1 MASSAFPWAW
11 YTDREVFRLEGERI
25 FRRAWQYAGHI
36 GQVSESGSYFTFQ
49 AGPVPLVVVRNRS
62 GDLNAFVNVCRH
74 RGFPVAQGAGKRATL
89 QCGYHA
95 WTYGLDGRL
104 RAAPRSQQ
112 EPDFDSEALSL
123 LPARVETWGPFV
135 FVNADAE
142 APPLA
147 ETLRDLPDLVAEGG
161 VDVDSLQFRVRAD
174 STVDANWKI
183 VCENFLECYH
193 CAVAH
198 PGFSA
203 MIDVAPDA
211 YRLEA
216 GATFSSQFGPL
227 RENGRAAYD
236 PSGEVERG
244 QFHFLWPNVGINIFP
259 GRANLSIGPIV
270 PAAPGRTARFLD
282 YFFAPD
288 ADDAWVE
295 ELLAFDDQVGREDRA
310 LVEGV
315 QRGVAAGVLER
326 GRLLENAEE
335 LIVDFQ
341 QRVVAAL
348 GASEPAG
355 RNTT

>member
-1 MASSAFPWAW
+1 MATLPWAW
-11 YTDREVFRLEGERI
+11 YTDSDVFAAERERI
-25 FRRAWQYAGHI
+25 FRGAWQYAGHA
-36 GQVSESGSYFTFQ
+36 GQLAEAGAFFTFQ
-49 AGPVPLVVVRNRS
+49 AGPVPLVVVRD
-62 GDLNAFVNVCRH
+62 GEGGLNAFVNVCRH
-74 RGFPVAQGAGKRATL
+74 RGFAVASGAGRRATL

-104 RAAPRSQQ
+104 RAAPRSAG
-112 EPDFDSEALSL
+112 EPGFDPETLSL
-123 LPARVETWGPFV
+123 APASVETWGPFV
-135 FVNADAE
+135 FVNADPD

-147 ETLRDLPDLVAEGG
+147 DTLGDLPDLVAAAG
-161 VDVDSLQFRVRAD
+161 VDVDALVFRRRAEA
-174 STVDANWKI
+174 TVEANWKI

-227 RENGRAAYD
+227 RENGRRAYD
-236 PSGEVERG
+236 ASGEVERS
-244 QFHFLWPNVGINIFP
+244 QFHFLWPNVGINVFP
-259 GRANLSIGPIV
+259 GRPNLSIGPILPV
-270 PAAPGRTARFLD
+270 EPGLTARFLD

-288 ADDAWVE
+288 VDDGWVE

-315 QRGVAAGVLER
+315 QRGVAAGVLEG
-326 GRLLENAEE
+326 GRLLEGAEQ
-335 LIVDFQ
+335 LIVEFQ
-341 QRVVAAL
+341 RRVAAAL
-348 GASEPAG
+348 EQDSRSEP
-355 RNTT
+355 

>member
-1 MASSAFPWAW
+1 VDSSALPWSW
-11 YTDREVFRLEGERI
+11 YTDPDVFRLEHERI
-25 FRRAWQYAGHI
+25 FRHAWQYAGHV
-36 GQVSESGSYFTFQ
+36 GQVFEPGAYFTFQ
-49 AGPVPLVVVRNRS
+49 AGPVPLVVVRD
-62 GDLNAFVNVCRH
+62 GDGGLNAFVNVCRH
-74 RGFPVAQGAGKRATL
+74 RGFPVARGAGRRATL

-104 RAAPRSQQ
+104 RAAPRSAG
-112 EPDFDSEALSL
+112 EAGFDAENLSL
-123 LPARVETWGPFV
+123 VPARVETWGPFV
-135 FVNADAE
+135 FVNAAAD

-147 ETLRDLPDLVAEGG
+147 ETLRDLPDLVAAGG
-161 VDVDSLQFRVRAD
+161 VDVDALEFRRRAE
-174 STVDANWKI
+174 STVDANWKV

-211 YRLEA
+211 YRLET

-227 RENGRAAYD
+227 RENGRQAYD
-236 PSGEVERG
+236 PSGEVERS
-244 QFHFLWPNVGINIFP
+244 QFHFLWPNVGINVFP
-259 GRANLSIGPIV
+259 GRANLSIGPIL
-270 PAAPGRTARFLD
+270 PTAPGRTERFLD

-288 ADDAWVE
+288 AEDAWVE
-295 ELLAFDDQVGREDRA
+295 ELLAFDDQVGSEDRA

-326 GRLLENAEE
+326 GRLLEDAER

-341 QRVVAAL
+341 ARVAAAL
-348 GASEPAG
+348 EGTRESD
-355 RNTT
+355 

>member
-1 MASSAFPWAW
+1 VDAAALPWSW
-11 YTDREVFRLEGERI
+11 YTDPDVFRLEGEQI
-25 FRRAWQYAGHI
+25 FRRAWQYAGHV
-36 GQVSESGSYFTFQ
+36 GQVDEAGAYFTFQ
-49 AGPVPLVVVRNRS
+49 AGPVPLVVVRDKPGELR
-62 GDLNAFVNVCRH
+62 AFVNVCRH
-74 RGFPVAQGAGKRATL
+74 RGFAVARGAGRRSTL

-104 RAAPRSQQ
+104 RAAPRSDRERQF
-112 EPDFDSEALSL
+112 EPDDLSL
-123 LPARVETWGPFV
+123 VPAAVETWGPFV
-135 FVNADAE
+135 FVNPDGD

-147 ETLRDLPDLVAEGG
+147 ETLRDLPELVAAGG
-161 VDVDSLQFRVRAD
+161 VDVDALEFRRRAE
-174 STVDANWKI
+174 SAVDANWKV

-211 YRLEA
+211 YRLETHQ
-216 GATFSSQFGPL
+216 TFWSQFGPL
-227 RENGRAAYD
+227 RENGRQAYD
-236 PSGEVERG
+236 PSGEVERS

-259 GRANLSIGPIV
+259 GRANLSIGPILPV
-270 PAAPGRTARFLD
+270 APGRTARFLD

-288 ADDAWVE
+288 ADADWVD

-326 GRLLENAEE
+326 GRLLEDAER

-341 QRVVAAL
+341 RRVAEAL
-348 GASEPAG
+348 GATVE
-355 RNTT
+355 